1 MIGALVAI
9 PVLMCALSFIIGVII
24 DHRKMTFYGYAA
36 VLTIWTF
43 AVMYIMLIAWVPLL
57 QEYSN
62 AIKTTAG
69 RVVQ

>member
-24 DHRKMTFYGYAA
+24 DHRKMTFYGYA
-36 VLTIWTF
+36 TIIIAWCV

-57 QEYSN
+57 QAYAE
-62 AIKTTAG
+62 AK
-69 RVVQ
+69 